1 MLFNSIEFLIFLP
14 LVFFGYWFVFKSL
27 RWQNLFVV
35 AVSYLF
41 YGWWDWRFLLLILFT
56 SLCSYLS
63 GVYLEK
69 CAGKFLPRTQYPL
82 HTGRRTRYLRKP
94 ARRDRNGDIQPS
106 TQSGPYRVKALY
118 KQSFR
123 QGILPTDTLY
133 HHRRGT
139 NRITLHSQLRNG
151 TLASG
156 ICRRYRQRKYQTT
169 RHR

>member
-69 CAGKFLPRTQYPL
+69 CYKLVFCPKVDKRQYF
-82 HTGRRTRYLRKP
+82 TE
-94 ARRDRNGDIQPS
+94 PS
-106 TQSGPYRVKALY
+106 DLGVY
-118 KQSFR
+118 F
-123 QGILPTDTLY
+123 IL
-133 HHRRGT
+133 
-139 NRITLHSQLRNG
+139 
-151 TLASG
+151 
-156 ICRRYRQRKYQTT
+156 
-169 RHR
+169 